1 MKRCRSGR
9 PPKSR
14 SAYFRALRLAL
25 GISVEEVAKVSGLS
39 LAYVSALKA
48 EARPLLPHLE
58 EILRLTF
65 DKLQARV
72 YDEAARMESARRE
85 AA

>member
-39 LAYVSALKA
+39 LAYVSALEA

-72 YDEAARMESARRE
+72 YDEAARREAARRE

>member
-39 LAYVSALKA
+39 LAYVSALEA

-72 YDEAARMESARRE
+72 YADARRGEEAA
-85 AA
+85 